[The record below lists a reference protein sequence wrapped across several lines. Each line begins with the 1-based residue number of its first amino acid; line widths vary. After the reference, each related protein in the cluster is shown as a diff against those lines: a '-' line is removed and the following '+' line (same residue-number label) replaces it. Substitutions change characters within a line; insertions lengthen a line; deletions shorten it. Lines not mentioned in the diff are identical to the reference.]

1 MDISCTEIEI
11 CGYVDIE
18 MNTVGGEEDFKQTR
32 ILIVAGTAT
41 TVILGRTDM
50 KILKILGENFP
61 LPMQQTSFSVE
72 RQARA
77 RTKPGISENLGQSSI
92 RIKQNYILDYTRL

>member
-18 MNTVGGEEDFKQTR
+18 MNTVGGDEDFKQTR

-41 TVILGRTDM
+41 NVILGRTDM
-50 KILKILGENFP
+50 KLLKMLGENFP
-61 LPMQQTSFSVE
+61 LPVFPAWADSQLSVLHLQT
-72 RQARA
+72 
-77 RTKPGISENLGQSSI
+77 
-92 RIKQNYILDYTRL
+92 